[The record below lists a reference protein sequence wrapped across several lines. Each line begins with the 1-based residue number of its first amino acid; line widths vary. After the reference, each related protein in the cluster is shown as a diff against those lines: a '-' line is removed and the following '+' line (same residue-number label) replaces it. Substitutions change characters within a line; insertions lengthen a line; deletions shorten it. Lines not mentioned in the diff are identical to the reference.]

1 VKPIGDVAGS
11 LGISAHDHT
20 IVEATRAAGDQI
32 KIKQFGKAAV
42 MFRAINA
49 AGEVVQVFGTRAC
62 GGLRSP
68 SGGLPWNA

>member
-1 VKPIGDVAGS
+1 MKI
-11 LGISAHDHT
+11 
-20 IVEATRAAGDQI
+20 DQI

-49 AGEVVQVFGTRAC
+49 AGEVVQVFETRKEAWVAAKSAAC
-62 GGLRSP
+62 GGLQSP